1 MMAFCS
7 GLSAPEAEPDLP
19 SKAANGLDTGFGA
32 WARDPSPCD
41 PSPCDGA
48 AGLPGRGRIDP
59 VVLFPGRAVGRGT
72 CANAGTAVRKP
83 SNNAAVASLR
93 PVRVL
98 WCAAI
103 GNLRLNSRV
112 I

>member
-1 MMAFCS
+1 MIAFCS

-19 SKAANGLDTGFGA
+19 SKAANGLETGFGA
-32 WARDPSPCD
+32 WARDPIPW
-41 PSPCDGA
+41 DGA

-59 VVLFPGRAVGRGT
+59 VVLVPGRAVGSGT
-72 CANAGTAVRKP
+72 CANAGTAVSKP
-83 SNNAAVASLR
+83 NNNAAVASLR
-93 PVRVL
+93 SVRVL

-103 GNLRLNSRV
+103 GNLRLNFRV